1 MTKMNVNDFDRQI
14 EASLQRLETIEQCAN
29 DSSSSAQDLLK
40 EAIAESSI
48 ALEELHVA
56 VEELQQQNREL
67 LATRQQVEQERE
79 RYQELFEEAP
89 DGYLVTNEQGIIQ
102 EANRAAATLLNVAQ
116 RFLVGKPL
124 SIFIAQSA
132 QNRFHLEAL
141 LKMPSL
147 QDWEINLQPR
157 DGEPFPVAISV
168 SASNHFSHLQGWRWL
183 IRDLRERKQA
193 EAAHHKLELEQ
204 EVNAVKTNLLRS
216 ISHEFRTPLNI
227 IQMSIA
233 VMERS
238 DGQMNPQQR
247 QHISQ
252 RMQASVEAM
261 TRLLEEVQFF
271 HQADA
276 EQQSHQAIVELE
288 PFCHSIVEEQQNL
301 FDSQHQIIWISESY
315 CPPVTLNTHLL
326 RQILRNL
333 LSNALKYSPPVQPVR
348 FELRQEPERVTFN
361 IQDWGIGI
369 PDSERSHLFEPFY
382 RGSNVRN
389 TLGTGIGLAIVKK
402 AVELMGGEV
411 TVTSEVSVGSTFI
424 VELPLQRNGSF

>member
-1 MTKMNVNDFDRQI
+1 MNVNKFDQQI

-67 LATRQQVEQERE
+67 LATRQQLEQERQ

-89 DGYLVTNEQGIIQ
+89 DGYLVTNEHGIIQ

-124 SIFIAQSA
+124 SIFIAQGA

-141 LKMPSL
+141 LKIPQL

-157 DGEPFPVAISV
+157 DGEPFPAAISV
-168 SASNHFSHLQGWRWL
+168 SASSRHSRLQGWRWL
-183 IRDLRERKQA
+183 IRDLRERKQT
-193 EAAHHKLELEQ
+193 EAVHRKLELEQ

-238 DGQMNPQQR
+238 YGQMNPQQQ

-271 HQADA
+271 HQADD
-276 EQQSHQAIVELE
+276 EQQSHLAIVELE
-288 PFCHSIVEEQQNL
+288 PFCHSIVQEQQNL

-333 LSNALKYSPPVQPVR
+333 LSNALKYSPQDQPVQ
-348 FELRQEPERVTFN
+348 FKLRQEPGTVSFH

-389 TLGTGIGLAIVKK
+389 TPGTGIGLAIVKK
-402 AVELMGGEV
+402 AVELMGGHV
-411 TVTSEVSVGSTFI
+411 TFTSEVGEGSTFI
-424 VELPLQRNGSF
+424 VTIPLQRIGSFYS

>member
-1 MTKMNVNDFDRQI
+1 M
-14 EASLQRLETIEQCAN
+14 E
-29 DSSSSAQDLLK
+29 
-40 EAIAESSI
+40 
-48 ALEELHVA
+48 
-56 VEELQQQNREL
+56 
-67 LATRQQVEQERE
+67 
-79 RYQELFEEAP
+79 
-89 DGYLVTNEQGIIQ
+89 
-102 EANRAAATLLNVAQ
+102 
-116 RFLVGKPL
+116 
-124 SIFIAQSA
+124 
-132 QNRFHLEAL
+132 NRF
-141 LKMPSL
+141 P
-147 QDWEINLQPR
+147 P
-157 DGEPFPVAISV
+157 PISV
-168 SASNHFSHLQGWRWL
+168 STSNQFSHLQGWRWL

-301 FDSQHQIIWISESY
+301 FDSQHQLFWISESY
-315 CPPVTLNTHLL
+315 CPPVTL
-326 RQILRNL
+326 ILTC
-333 LSNALKYSPPVQPVR
+333 SGKS
-348 FELRQEPERVTFN
+348 
-361 IQDWGIGI
+361 
-369 PDSERSHLFEPFY
+369 
-382 RGSNVRN
+382 
-389 TLGTGIGLAIVKK
+389 
-402 AVELMGGEV
+402 
-411 TVTSEVSVGSTFI
+411 
-424 VELPLQRNGSF
+424 